1 MATRTYDVPEISCN
15 HCKQTIESA
24 VSDLDDVSAVEVDV
38 DTRTVRVDGD
48 VSEDTVRS
56 TLDAAGYDVAGV
68 S

>member
-1 MATRTYDVPEISCN
+1 MATRTYDVPEISCD

-24 VSDLDDVSAVEVDV
+24 VGDLADVSAVEVDV
-38 DTRTVRVDGD
+38 DTRSVRIDGD
-48 VSEDTVRS
+48 VPEETVRA